1 MLLACALSLTLPEV
15 TFDVTGTPAIVWYK
29 LQHMSKLIVVVRTGI
44 IDIIEAVAFVT
55 SHTRRHDDRL
65 ARTTT

>member
-1 MLLACALSLTLPEV
+1 MLLARALSLTLPEV

-55 SHTRRHDDRL
+55 SHTRRHDVVIAL
-65 ARTTT
+65 